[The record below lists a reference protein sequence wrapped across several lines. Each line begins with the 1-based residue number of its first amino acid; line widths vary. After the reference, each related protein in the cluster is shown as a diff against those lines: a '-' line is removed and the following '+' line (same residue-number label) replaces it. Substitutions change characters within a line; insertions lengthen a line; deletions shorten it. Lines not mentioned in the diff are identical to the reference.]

1 MMGKSEAR
9 AELERLRQAMEV
21 VGFFA
26 GAQKNIFKLIS
37 AILLLGNI
45 TFKVVSP
52 TTGTSSSCYTF
63 SIALRA
69 FDRIAECVLSTC
81 CVCAFSF
88 PSWPH
93 LAWRELTVRRVQ
105 SCYATVSSHYGA
117 TILVLSIVRRVS
129 WKICPKI
136 ICMDRHIIAP
146 KWSCLFRT

>member
-52 TTGTSSSCYTF
+52 TTGTSSTSAYNLFLVTHF
-63 SIALRA
+63 LSLY
-69 FDRIAECVLSTC
+69 VL
-81 CVCAFSF
+81 
-88 PSWPH
+88 
-93 LAWRELTVRRVQ
+93 LTE
-105 SCYATVSSHYGA
+105 
-117 TILVLSIVRRVS
+117 
-129 WKICPKI
+129 
-136 ICMDRHIIAP
+136 
-146 KWSCLFRT
+146 